1 MRNTWKNNPWAKGLC
16 AVLCCLLLGGCVGL
30 GGLAY
35 QFWYHYGSSGSY
47 EGVSGSTAA
56 ENYRQNAW
64 DLFILNQHKEDLTYL
79 GRQDYKFLRGKLN
92 QSRSNFRYRVLDMD
106 GKELLSNLGKE
117 NIADQ
122 VTQVYDT
129 IFTVSESSY
138 VEEIYTNSDGQETMR
153 GVLSYN
159 QDYIRTK
166 AEAYASTYDSSRS
179 ANEYVLEWGITSDLD
194 AGDGLLDWQ
203 QNADRYSILVPPLAI
218 ARRGVRAAQPD
229 QPALAAGGSRTPAG
243 GGRHLPL
250 PPPSLPL

>member
-79 GRQDYKFLRGKLN
+79 GRQDYKSLRRELN

-117 NIADQ
+117 NIADR

-138 VEEIYTNSDGQETMR
+138 VE
-153 GVLSYN
+153 
-159 QDYIRTK
+159 
-166 AEAYASTYDSSRS
+166 
-179 ANEYVLEWGITSDLD
+179 
-194 AGDGLLDWQ
+194 
-203 QNADRYSILVPPLAI
+203 
-218 ARRGVRAAQPD
+218 
-229 QPALAAGGSRTPAG
+229 
-243 GGRHLPL
+243 
-250 PPPSLPL
+250 